1 MRFTR
6 QDVLLNLK
14 VSKASGPDLISPRLL
29 KEGADVLAMPL
40 SLLFNFLITCGH
52 FPTFWKDANVTAV
65 DKKKDKS
72 LPSNYRP
79 ISLLNQLSK
88 VMERC
93 VHKQVYNYI
102 NMKNIITPLQSGFI
116 PCDSTTYQLLHT
128 NHRFCEAVDS
138 GKEVRVVFCDFS
150 KAFDRV
156 WHRGLLHKLS
166 SLGITGNLFKWFSN
180 YLSNRRQRVVLN
192 WTCSG
197 WAYAK
202 LVSHKDL
209 SWVHFCFSSVLMI

>member
-1 MRFTR
+1 MTKTKISPPLRSVTHTHLQTIRFTR
-6 QDVLLNLK
+6 QDVKDVLLSLK

-40 SLLFNFLITCGH
+40 SLLFNFLITCGY
-52 FPTFWKDANVTAV
+52 FPTPWKDANVTPV

-102 NMKNIITPLQSGFI
+102 NTNHLITPLQSGFI
-116 PCDSTTYQLLHT
+116 PGDSTTYQL
-128 NHRFCEAVDS
+128 
-138 GKEVRVVFCDFS
+138 
-150 KAFDRV
+150 
-156 WHRGLLHKLS
+156 
-166 SLGITGNLFKWFSN
+166 
-180 YLSNRRQRVVLN
+180 
-192 WTCSG
+192 
-197 WAYAK
+197 
-202 LVSHKDL
+202 
-209 SWVHFCFSSVLMI
+209 